1 MSVSLWRKDRW
12 VELEYFSN
20 SEVIVYLA
28 LRLNIS
34 KPRFKISAEPKFCNG
49 VMVKFD
55 DVNFIMYADKT
66 WIELSFEQAN
76 AEKMSHVIEEITKWD
91 KFSTTEKT
99 FYVEIDDNR
108 SRTIIFENGY
118 STCGD
123 YRRRFGDNIKITS
136 FKNNN

>member
-1 MSVSLWRKDRW
+1 MSVSFWRKDRW

-55 DVNFIMYADKT
+55 DVNFIIYADKT

-99 FYVEIDDNR
+99 FYVEIDDNN
-108 SRTIIFENGY
+108 SR
-118 STCGD
+118 
-123 YRRRFGDNIKITS
+123 DNIL
-136 FKNNN
+136 